1 MKSTPKDLTLLQEAQ
16 NTLTQ
21 LSPEKLQVAVDF
33 LAYLQDKEAQEA
45 TDELL
50 SIPNFEN
57 ELREAEAEAKAGE
70 VVSFESIRRDV

>member
-1 MKSTPKDLTLLQEAQ
+1 MESTQKELTLLQKAQ
-16 NTLTQ
+16 DTLTQ
-21 LSPEKLQVAVDF
+21 LSAEKLQVAVDF

-50 SIPNFEN
+50 SIPNFED
-57 ELREAEAEAKAGE
+57 ELREAEAEAEAGE